1 MTGPAGLTIRT
12 ITAEADLERL
22 VPIINATN
30 PESPTSLDEIRWS
43 NATYPGTVRFLA
55 EVDGRPVG
63 AATVGRIYVF
73 APDHPA
79 LWAIIGVLPAAR
91 RAGIGERL
99 LGDVSAVAGSR
110 GKTQLYLRCAE
121 DRPEAIEFLA
131 HRGFAEL
138 ERSKTVRLE
147 LAGRP
152 VPAVTPPP
160 GIELT
165 TLAARPDLVEG
176 VHAVAIETFPD
187 VPGGDEPMDVGDLE
201 EFRARDVDRPSVPK
215 DAFFVAVDTESG
227 RVVGY
232 ACLLMQPGSTTVAY
246 HDMTAVLRAYRG
258 RGIAR
263 ELKHAT
269 IAWAIENG
277 LTALETGNDEAN
289 APMRAVN
296 ARLGY
301 EPMPDEVLMR
311 GPLFGG
317 IMNAVTETQTESEP
331 TPSPAEPPTLPP
343 DPVAYDSPRAVRA
356 RAKGLQAPYIA
367 GGNDPDPAAG
377 LAEERHYTRLLLVD
391 GDRDRRLGVRHRDRD
406 RPDRAGWGPM
416 TAVAVP

>member
-1 MTGPAGLTIRT
+1 MTGPPGLTIRT

-22 VPIINATN
+22 VPILNATN

-43 NATYPGTVRFLA
+43 NATFPGTVRFLA
-55 EVDGRPVG
+55 EVDGDPVG

-99 LGDVSAVAGSR
+99 LGEVSAVARSR
-110 GKTQLYLRCAE
+110 GKTQLYLRCAA

-138 ERSKTVRLE
+138 ERSKTVRLD
-147 LAGRP
+147 LAGRA

-201 EFRARDVDRPSVPK
+201 EFRARDVDRPSVPN

-227 RVVGY
+227 GVVGY

-317 IMNAVTETQTESEP
+317 MMN
-331 TPSPAEPPTLPP
+331 
-343 DPVAYDSPRAVRA
+343 R
-356 RAKGLQAPYIA
+356 
-367 GGNDPDPAAG
+367 
-377 LAEERHYTRLLLVD
+377 
-391 GDRDRRLGVRHRDRD
+391 
-406 RPDRAGWGPM
+406 
-416 TAVAVP
+416 

>member
-1 MTGPAGLTIRT
+1 MTGPAGLAIRT
-12 ITAEADLERL
+12 VTAEADLGRF
-22 VPIINATN
+22 VVIINATN

-43 NATYPGTVRFLA
+43 DATYPGTARFLA

-63 AATVGRIYVF
+63 AASVGRIYMF
-73 APDHPA
+73 APEHPA
-79 LWAIIGVLPAAR
+79 LWAMIGVLPAAR
-91 RAGIGERL
+91 RTGIGERL
-99 LGDVSAVAGSR
+99 LGEVSAVAGSR
-110 GKTQLYLRCAE
+110 GKTQLYLRCAA
-121 DRPEAIEFLA
+121 DRPDAIEFLA
-131 HRGFAEL
+131 RRGFTEL
-138 ERSKTVRLE
+138 ERSKSVRLE
-147 LAGRP
+147 LADRP
-152 VPAVTPPP
+152 VPAITLPP

-187 VPGGDEPMDVGDLE
+187 VPGGDEPMAVGDLA
-201 EFRARDVDRPSVPK
+201 EFRARDVDRPSVPN
-215 DAFFVAVDTESG
+215 DAFFVALEGDSG

-232 ACLLMQPGSTTVAY
+232 ACLLMQAGSTTVAY

-317 IMNAVTETQTESEP
+317 IM
-331 TPSPAEPPTLPP
+331 
-343 DPVAYDSPRAVRA
+343 
-356 RAKGLQAPYIA
+356 
-367 GGNDPDPAAG
+367 
-377 LAEERHYTRLLLVD
+377 TR
-391 GDRDRRLGVRHRDRD
+391 
-406 RPDRAGWGPM
+406 
-416 TAVAVP
+416 

>member
-1 MTGPAGLTIRT
+1 MTGPTGLIIRT
-12 ITAEADLERL
+12 VTAEADLERL
-22 VPIINATN
+22 VPIVNATN
-30 PESPTSLDEIRWS
+30 RESPTSLDEIRWS
-43 NATYPGTVRFLA
+43 DATYPGTVRFLA
-55 EVDGRPVG
+55 EVDGRAVG

-73 APDHPA
+73 PPEHPA

-99 LGDVSAVAGSR
+99 LGDVSAVARSR
-110 GKTQLYLRCAE
+110 GKAQLYLRCAA

-131 HRGFAEL
+131 HRGFSEL

-147 LAGRP
+147 LANLP
-152 VPAVTPPP
+152 VPIIAPPP

-187 VPGGDEPMDVGDLE
+187 VPGGDEPMAVGDLA
-201 EFRARDVDRPSVPK
+201 EFRARDVDRPSVPN
-215 DAFFVAVDTESG
+215 DAFFVAVDAGTGSA
-227 RVVGY
+227 VGY

-263 ELKHAT
+263 ELKIAT

-289 APMRAVN
+289 AAMRAVN

-301 EPMPDEVLMR
+301 KPLPDEVLMR

-317 IMNAVTETQTESEP
+317 IM
-331 TPSPAEPPTLPP
+331 
-343 DPVAYDSPRAVRA
+343 
-356 RAKGLQAPYIA
+356 
-367 GGNDPDPAAG
+367 
-377 LAEERHYTRLLLVD
+377 TR
-391 GDRDRRLGVRHRDRD
+391 
-406 RPDRAGWGPM
+406 
-416 TAVAVP
+416 

>member
-1 MTGPAGLTIRT
+1 MTGPAGLTIRPVT
-12 ITAEADLERL
+12 VEGDIEAL
-22 VPIINATN
+22 VEILNAAN

-43 NATYPGTVRFLA
+43 DATYPGGVRFLA
-55 EVDGRPVG
+55 ELDGRAVG

-73 APDHPA
+73 PPDHPA
-79 LWAIIGVLPAAR
+79 LWAIIGVLPDAR
-91 RAGIGERL
+91 RGGIGERL
-99 LGDVSAVAGSR
+99 LDEVSSVARSR
-110 GKTQLYLRCAE
+110 GKSELYLRCAG
-121 DRPEAIEFLA
+121 DRPEAIGFLA
-131 HRGFAEL
+131 HRGFAEA
-138 ERSKTVRLE
+138 ERSKTVRLD

-152 VPAVTPPP
+152 VPDIEPPP

-165 TLAARPDLVEG
+165 TIAARPDLIEG

-187 VPGGDEPMDVGDLE
+187 VPGDEPMAVGDLA

-215 DAFFVAVDTESG
+215 DAFFVAVDTASD

-232 ACLLMQPGSTTVAY
+232 ACLLMQPGSTTIAY

-263 ELKHAT
+263 ELKNAT
-269 IAWAIENG
+269 IAWAIEHG

-301 EPMPDEVLMR
+301 EPMPDEVFMR

-317 IMNAVTETQTESEP
+317 IMKP
-331 TPSPAEPPTLPP
+331 
-343 DPVAYDSPRAVRA
+343 
-356 RAKGLQAPYIA
+356 
-367 GGNDPDPAAG
+367 
-377 LAEERHYTRLLLVD
+377 
-391 GDRDRRLGVRHRDRD
+391 
-406 RPDRAGWGPM
+406 
-416 TAVAVP
+416 

>member
-1 MTGPAGLTIRT
+1 MTGPAGLAIRT
-12 ITAEADLERL
+12 VTAEADLGRF
-22 VPIINATN
+22 VVIINATN

-43 NATYPGTVRFLA
+43 DATYPGTVRFLA

-63 AATVGRIYVF
+63 AASVGRIYMF
-73 APDHPA
+73 APEHPA
-79 LWAIIGVLPAAR
+79 LWATIGVLPAAR
-91 RAGIGERL
+91 RTGIGERL

-110 GKTQLYLRCAE
+110 GKTQLYVRCAA
-121 DRPEAIEFLA
+121 DRPDAIEFLA
-131 HRGFAEL
+131 RRGFTEL
-138 ERSKTVRLE
+138 ERSKSVRLE
-147 LAGRP
+147 LADRP
-152 VPAVTPPP
+152 VPAITLPP

-187 VPGGDEPMDVGDLE
+187 VPGGDEPMAVGDLA
-201 EFRARDVDRPSVPK
+201 EFRARDVDRPSVPN
-215 DAFFVAVDTESG
+215 DAFFVALEGDSG

-232 ACLLMQPGSTTVAY
+232 ACLLMQAGSTTVAY

-317 IMNAVTETQTESEP
+317 IM
-331 TPSPAEPPTLPP
+331 
-343 DPVAYDSPRAVRA
+343 
-356 RAKGLQAPYIA
+356 
-367 GGNDPDPAAG
+367 
-377 LAEERHYTRLLLVD
+377 TR
-391 GDRDRRLGVRHRDRD
+391 
-406 RPDRAGWGPM
+406 
-416 TAVAVP
+416 

>member
-1 MTGPAGLTIRT
+1 MTGPAGLAIRT
-12 ITAEADLERL
+12 VTAEADLGRFVL
-22 VPIINATN
+22 IINATN

-43 NATYPGTVRFLA
+43 DATYPGTVRFLA

-63 AATVGRIYVF
+63 AASVGRIYMF
-73 APDHPA
+73 APEHPA
-79 LWAIIGVLPAAR
+79 LWAMIGVLPAAR
-91 RAGIGERL
+91 RTGIGEHL
-99 LGDVSAVAGSR
+99 LGEVSGVAGSR
-110 GKTQLYLRCAE
+110 GKTQLYLRSAA
-121 DRPEAIEFLA
+121 DRPDAIEFLA
-131 HRGFAEL
+131 HRGFTEL
-138 ERSKTVRLE
+138 ERSKSVRLE
-147 LAGRP
+147 LADRP
-152 VPAVTPPP
+152 VPAITLPP

-187 VPGGDEPMDVGDLE
+187 VPGGDEPMAVGDLA
-201 EFRARDVDRPSVPK
+201 EFRARDVDRPSVPN
-215 DAFFVAVDTESG
+215 DAFFVALEGDSG

-232 ACLLMQPGSTTVAY
+232 ACLLMQAGSTTVAY

-317 IMNAVTETQTESEP
+317 IM
-331 TPSPAEPPTLPP
+331 
-343 DPVAYDSPRAVRA
+343 
-356 RAKGLQAPYIA
+356 
-367 GGNDPDPAAG
+367 
-377 LAEERHYTRLLLVD
+377 TR
-391 GDRDRRLGVRHRDRD
+391 
-406 RPDRAGWGPM
+406 
-416 TAVAVP
+416 

>member
-12 ITAEADLERL
+12 VTDDADLEGL
-22 VPIINATN
+22 VAILNATN
-30 PESPTSLDEIRWS
+30 PEAPTSLDEIRWS
-43 NATYPGTVRFLA
+43 DATYPGTVRFLA
-55 EVDGRPVG
+55 EVDGRAVG

-73 APDHPA
+73 PPEFPA
-79 LWAIIGVLPAAR
+79 LWAIVGVVPEAR
-91 RAGIGERL
+91 RAGIGQRL
-99 LGDVSAVAGSR
+99 LGDVSAVAKSR
-110 GKTQLYLRCAE
+110 GKTELYLRCDA

-131 HRGFAEL
+131 HRGFAEV

-152 VPAVTPPP
+152 VPDVAPPP

-165 TLAARPDLVEG
+165 TIAARPDLVEG

-187 VPGGDEPMDVGDLE
+187 VPGREPMAVGDLA

-215 DAFFVAVDTESG
+215 EAFFVAVDTGSG
-227 RVVGY
+227 RAVGY

-263 ELKHAT
+263 ELKNAT
-269 IAWAIENG
+269 IAWSIENG

-301 EPMPDEVLMR
+301 EPLPDEVLMR

-317 IMNAVTETQTESEP
+317 IMSQ
-331 TPSPAEPPTLPP
+331 
-343 DPVAYDSPRAVRA
+343 
-356 RAKGLQAPYIA
+356 
-367 GGNDPDPAAG
+367 
-377 LAEERHYTRLLLVD
+377 
-391 GDRDRRLGVRHRDRD
+391 
-406 RPDRAGWGPM
+406 
-416 TAVAVP
+416 

>member
-1 MTGPAGLTIRT
+1 MTGPTGLIIRT
-12 ITAEADLERL
+12 VTAEADLERL
-22 VPIINATN
+22 VPIVNATN

-55 EVDGRPVG
+55 EVDERAVG
-63 AATVGRIYVF
+63 AATVGRIYMF
-73 APDHPA
+73 PPDHPA
-79 LWAIIGVLPAAR
+79 LWAIIGVLPEAR
-91 RAGIGERL
+91 RAGIGGHL
-99 LGDVSAVAGSR
+99 LGEVSAVAGSR
-110 GKTQLYLRCAE
+110 GKTQLYLRCAA

-131 HRGFAEL
+131 HRGFSEL

-147 LAGRP
+147 LADLP
-152 VPAVTPPP
+152 VPIIAPPP

-187 VPGGDEPMDVGDLE
+187 VPGGDEPMAVGDLA
-201 EFRARDVDRPSVPK
+201 EFRARDVDRPSVPN
-215 DAFFVAVDTESG
+215 DAFFVAVETGSG

-263 ELKHAT
+263 ELKIAT
-269 IAWAIENG
+269 IAWAVQNG

-317 IMNAVTETQTESEP
+317 IM
-331 TPSPAEPPTLPP
+331 
-343 DPVAYDSPRAVRA
+343 
-356 RAKGLQAPYIA
+356 
-367 GGNDPDPAAG
+367 
-377 LAEERHYTRLLLVD
+377 TR
-391 GDRDRRLGVRHRDRD
+391 
-406 RPDRAGWGPM
+406 
-416 TAVAVP
+416 